1 MGGRVHLGS
10 DTAVVPRSQRTGR
23 QTRGVSDDVGTEA
36 PVAHPL
42 KDRQFRW
49 FFAGRLVSMTGSS
62 MVWVA
67 LTFAI
72 LEASDRTSDLS
83 IVVAS
88 YTIPLAGFQL
98 FGGAIADRFSRSA
111 VLVATHLGSA
121 LTQATSAL
129 LLLTGNYHLAVLAAL
144 SAVNGTMQA
153 LSGPALIGIVP
164 DLVDRG
170 LIQRANALLGATRNA
185 TRIVGPS
192 LAGLVVAGAG
202 GGWAVAVD
210 AFAYLVA
217 ALCLS
222 RLRLPAPVR
231 AAGASMLRDL
241 REGWQA
247 FRSRTWVW
255 AGSSSFALINLVHAG
270 VWGVLGP
277 VIAEDTIGA
286 ASWGVVLSAMAAGFL
301 VSSIV
306 MYRVTF
312 THLLGV
318 GQAFLVLGGLPL
330 VLLGLG
336 VPTPVLVAG
345 AFLAGAGTGVYGI
358 AYETSFQ
365 EHIPGESLSRV
376 GSIDSMAS
384 LVTVPLGQLAVIPVA
399 AAFGDAQVAV
409 AGGIFFGAVALA
421 MLAVRPIR
429 TLRHAT

>member
-1 MGGRVHLGS
+1 VSAADTSTVGS
-10 DTAVVPRSQRTGR
+10 
-23 QTRGVSDDVGTEA
+23 
-36 PVAHPL
+36 AHPL
-42 KDRQFRW
+42 RDRQFRW

-72 LEASDRTSDLS
+72 LEASDSTSDLS

-88 YTIPLAGFQL
+88 YTIPLALFQL
-98 FGGAIADRFSRSA
+98 FGGALADRFSRSS
-111 VLVATHLGSA
+111 VLIVSHLGSA
-121 LTQATSAL
+121 VTQGTSAF
-129 LLLTGNYHLAVLAAL
+129 LLLTGNYQLVVLAAL
-144 SAVNGTMQA
+144 SALNGTMQA

-164 DLVDRG
+164 ELVPRPT
-170 LIQRANALLGATRNA
+170 IPRANALLGATRNA
-185 TRIVGPS
+185 TRIVGPAV
-192 LAGLVVAGAG
+192 AGLLVAGVG

-210 AFAYLVA
+210 ALAYLVA
-217 ALCLS
+217 AACLS
-222 RLRLPAPVR
+222 RLRLSAPVR
-231 AAGASMLRDL
+231 AAGATMLRDL
-241 REGWQA
+241 REGWDS

-255 AGSSSFALINLVHAG
+255 VGSSSFALINFVHAG

-330 VLLGLG
+330 LLLGLG
-336 VPTPVLVAG
+336 VPTWVLVLG
-345 AFLAGAGTGVYGI
+345 AFLGGAGTGVYGI

-365 EHIPGESLSRV
+365 EHLPGDSLSRV

-384 LVTVPLGQLAVIPVA
+384 LVTVPLGQLAVIPAA
-399 AAFGDAQVAV
+399 AAFGDAEVAV
-409 AGGIFFGAVALA
+409 VGGVVFAGVAASL
-421 MLAVRPIR
+421 LAVRPIR
-429 TLRHAT
+429 TLRHETAPT

>member
-1 MGGRVHLGS
+1 
-10 DTAVVPRSQRTGR
+10 
-23 QTRGVSDDVGTEA
+23 VSADAGTIA
-36 PVAHPL
+36 VAHPL
-42 KDRQFRW
+42 QDPQFRW

-72 LEASDRTSDLS
+72 LEASDRITDLS

-88 YTIPLAGFQL
+88 YTVPLALFQL
-98 FGGAIADRFSRSA
+98 FGGAIGDRFSRST
-111 VLVATHLGSA
+111 VLVVTHLGSA
-121 LTQATSAL
+121 ATQGTSAL
-129 LLLTGNYHLAVLAAL
+129 LLLTGNYQLVVLAAL

-164 DLVDRG
+164 DLVPRT

-185 TRIVGPS
+185 TRIVGPAI
-192 LAGLVVAGAG
+192 AGLLVAGVG

-210 AFAYLVA
+210 ALAYLVA
-217 ALCLS
+217 AACLS
-222 RLRLPAPVR
+222 RLRLAAPVR
-231 AAGASMLRDL
+231 AAGATMLRDL
-241 REGWQA
+241 REGWDA

-255 AGSSSFALINLVHAG
+255 VGSSSFALINLVHAG

-286 ASWGVVLSAMAAGFL
+286 ASWGLVLSAMAAGFL

-330 VLLGLG
+330 LLLGLG
-336 VPTPVLVAG
+336 VPTPVLVVG
-345 AFLAGAGTGVYGI
+345 AFLGGAGTGVYGI

-365 EHIPGESLSRV
+365 EHLPAESLSRV

-399 AAFGDAQVAV
+399 VAFGDRAVAV
-409 AGGIFFGAVALA
+409 AGGIVFSVVAALV
-421 MLAVRPIR
+421 LTVRPIR
-429 TLRHAT
+429 TLRHATE

>member
-1 MGGRVHLGS
+1 
-10 DTAVVPRSQRTGR
+10 
-23 QTRGVSDDVGTEA
+23 VSEDVGTEA

-42 KDRQFRW
+42 KDEQFRW
-49 FFAGRLVSMTGSS
+49 FFLGRLVSMTGSS

-88 YTIPLAGFQL
+88 YTIPLALFQL
-98 FGGAIADRFSRSA
+98 FGGAIADRFSRST
-111 VLVATHLGSA
+111 VLVVTHLGSA
-121 LTQATSAL
+121 ATQGTSAL
-129 LLLTGNYHLAVLAAL
+129 LLLTGHYQLVVLAAL

-164 DLVDRG
+164 ELVPRTA
-170 LIQRANALLGATRNA
+170 IQRANALLGATRNA
-185 TRIVGPS
+185 TRIVGPAV
-192 LAGLVVAGAG
+192 AGLLVAGVG

-210 AFAYLVA
+210 ALAYLVA
-217 ALCLS
+217 AACLS
-222 RLRLPAPVR
+222 RLRLSAPVR
-231 AAGASMLRDL
+231 AAGATMLRDL
-241 REGWQA
+241 REGWDA

-255 AGSSSFALINLVHAG
+255 VGSSSFALINLVHAG

-330 VLLGLG
+330 LLLGLG
-336 VPTPVLVAG
+336 VPTPVLVVG
-345 AFLAGAGTGVYGI
+345 AFLGGAGTGVYGI

-365 EHIPGESLSRV
+365 EHLPGESLSRV

-399 AAFGDAQVAV
+399 AAFGDPAVAV
-409 AGGIFFGAVALA
+409 AGGVVFAAVAAL

-429 TLRHAT
+429 TLRHETALA

>member
-1 MGGRVHLGS
+1 MPRFLGRE
-10 DTAVVPRSQRTGR
+10 RTGR
-23 QTRGVSDDVGTEA
+23 LGPVSAESPPA
-36 PVAHPL
+36 AVAHPL
-42 KDRQFRW
+42 GDPQFRW

-88 YTIPLAGFQL
+88 YTVPLALFQI
-98 FGGAIADRFSRSA
+98 FGGAAADRFSRSA
-111 VLVATHLGSA
+111 VLVGSHLGSA
-121 LTQATSAL
+121 VTQGISAV
-129 LLLTGNYHLAVLAAL
+129 LLLTGHYQLVVLAGLAAL
-144 SAVNGTMQA
+144 NGTMQA

-185 TRIVGPS
+185 TRIVGPA
-192 LAGLVVAGAG
+192 LAGLIVAGAG

-210 AFAYLVA
+210 AVCYLLA
-217 ALCLS
+217 AACLGG
-222 RLRLPAPVR
+222 LRLPAPVR

-241 REGWQA
+241 REGWGA

-255 AGSSSFALINLVHAG
+255 VGSSSFAVINFVQAG

-277 VIAEDTIGA
+277 VLAEDTIGA
-286 ASWGVVLSAMAAGFL
+286 AAWGLVLSGTAAGFL
-301 VSSIV
+301 VSSVI

-312 THLLGV
+312 TRLLGV
-318 GQAFLVLGGLPL
+318 GQAFLVLGALPL

-345 AFLAGAGTGVYGI
+345 AFLGGAGTGVYGI

-365 EHIPGESLSRV
+365 EHIPGEALSRV
-376 GSIDSMAS
+376 ASIDTTAS

-399 AAFGDAQVAV
+399 AAFGDSQVAV
-409 AGGIFFGAVALA
+409 VGGVAFALVAAG

-429 TLRHAT
+429 TLRHGE